1 MAFFVRKDRWVGVK
15 RCFDGDNEVMKDPL
29 LLLVLAS
36 AGAFLYYLVF
46 KGILYPFLIPVMLLC
61 VAIWYYC
68 NFFLSEKM
76 VRKVR
81 GEEKFFF
88 QKAQMIDEKK
98 NELINGALVVTETEV
113 AFYKRKGYRGGLSLV
128 WTCFTPQIESY
139 SMGTVDEHHKGMTLA
154 VKREKK
160 PVRFCSAKLMEREAE
175 FRSALGWP
183 AEA

>member
-1 MAFFVRKDRWVGVK
+1 MSKEEAK
-15 RCFDGDNEVMKDPL
+15 GDNGLMKDPL

-36 AGAFLYYLVF
+36 VGAFLYYLVF

-61 VAIWYYC
+61 VAIWYFC
-68 NFFLSEKM
+68 NFYLTDKM

-98 NELINGALVVTETEV
+98 NELITGALVVTESEV
-113 AFYKRKGYRGGLSLV
+113 AFYKRKGYGGGLTLV
-128 WTCFTPQIESY
+128 WTCFVPQIESY
-139 SMGTVDEHHKGMTLA
+139 SMCVVDDHHKGMNLN
-154 VKREKK
+154 VKREKQ

-175 FRSALGWP
+175 FRKALGWP
-183 AEA
+183 EE